1 MFNIAVLSVGFGNP
15 NSIINMFR
23 SIGLNSFLVNKDNIS
38 DIKVI
43 DLLVIPGV
51 GSFDAAIN
59 GINEE
64 AKDFIVDF
72 VASKKP
78 LLGICIGMHILFDRS
93 EEGVE
98 KGLSL
103 IPGQVVKFDDNVMK
117 PLSLPIPHVGWNHVH
132 FNKNFLI
139 NSEQLS
145 RFYFTHSYHAQPD
158 NKDHIAG
165 YCNYGNRFVSMVN
178 KDNVFGVQF
187 HPEKSNLSG
196 QEFFKRF
203 INFLL

>member
-1 MFNIAVLSVGFGNP
+1 
-15 NSIINMFR
+15 MFR
-23 SIGLNSFLVNKDNIS
+23 SIGFNSFLINKDNIS
-38 DIKVI
+38 DIKEI

-93 EEGVE
+93 EEGFE
-98 KGLSL
+98 TGLSL

-117 PLSLPIPHVGWNHVH
+117 PLSLPVPHVGWNFIN
-132 FNKNFLI
+132 FNNDFSI

-145 RFYFTHSYHAQPD
+145 RFYFTHSYYAQPD
-158 NKDHIAG
+158 NKDHIVG
-165 YCNYGNRFVSMVN
+165 YCHYGTRFASMVN

-196 QEFFKRF
+196 QEFLKRF
-203 INFLL
+203 IKFIS

>member
-1 MFNIAVLSVGFGNP
+1 
-15 NSIINMFR
+15 MFR
-23 SIGLNSFLVNKDNIS
+23 SIGLNSFLINKDNIS
-38 DIKVI
+38 DIKEI

-93 EEGVE
+93 EEGFE
-98 KGLSL
+98 TGLSL

-117 PLSLPIPHVGWNHVH
+117 PLSLPVPHVGWN
-132 FNKNFLI
+132 
-139 NSEQLS
+139 
-145 RFYFTHSYHAQPD
+145 
-158 NKDHIAG
+158 
-165 YCNYGNRFVSMVN
+165 
-178 KDNVFGVQF
+178 
-187 HPEKSNLSG
+187 
-196 QEFFKRF
+196 F
-203 INFLL
+203 INFSYLNCITT